1 MYVCDKCLVTSID
14 ILELVSSYYCYNQDR
29 SCLIRT
35 VQKFRITRI
44 FSVANVPKL
53 SSDTVRFRSCTFWH
67 VRYEAKEMRENI
79 EERVYSEIIERYI
92 FGKAS
97 EAAEAKGKS
106 QEKKRGRNCLR
117 SMLFS
122 LWLFYYSLPVCSNF
136 LALEF
141 YHKFNH
147 LSLGFVPTS
156 VDCEISV
163 YKAQPA
169 G

>member
-1 MYVCDKCLVTSID
+1 M
-14 ILELVSSYYCYNQDR
+14 
-29 SCLIRT
+29 
-35 VQKFRITRI
+35 
-44 FSVANVPKL
+44 ANVPKL
-53 SSDTVRFRSCTFWH
+53 SSDIVRFGGCTFWH

-92 FGKAS
+92 FGKTS

-117 SMLFS
+117 SILFS

-147 LSLGFVPTS
+147 LSLGFVPTP

-169 G
+169 VWKILRNNSKI